1 MLRGS
6 EYIEQVMVIGE
17 NEKQTAAIISPNF
30 NTLHYWA
37 LKYHLHYRDNSELI
51 SMPQTQEKF
60 RKVLDEYNKS
70 LAPHEQIKQFRL
82 VTDDWTPN
90 NGLLSPTLK
99 LRRGPLM
106 DKYKDLVA
114 DIYGKDKPTS
124 NSLFSAFKSVELP
137 TMPWVKKS

>member
-1 MLRGS
+1 
-6 EYIEQVMVIGE
+6 MVIGE

-37 LKYHLHYRDNSELI
+37 LKYKLHYRDNAELI
-51 SMPQTQEKF
+51 NLPQTHEKM
-60 RKVLDEYNKS
+60 RKVLDVFNKN

-82 VTDDWTPN
+82 VVDEWTPN

-106 DKYKDLVA
+106 DKYKDIIA
-114 DIYGKDKPTS
+114 DIYGKEKPAA
-124 NSLFSAFKSVELP
+124 NAFFSAFKSVELP
-137 TMPWVKKS
+137 TITMPWKKGDKE